1 LSRNHH
7 NWNQIHKALLE
18 LGFEQVA
25 EGDDLLVYRRD
36 NVEVVLEKSNNID
49 RLLIEEI
56 CQNIVNPMMY
66 LLKVIGIDTCV
77 KLGDKLKTEGSGS
90 KHVIV
95 CDNCQKVFYFEK
107 AFEEHKPCLAG

>member
-36 NVEVVLEKSNNID
+36 NAEVVLEKSNNID

-56 CQNIVNPMMY
+56 CQNIGESY
-66 LLKVIGIDTCV
+66 D
-77 KLGDKLKTEGSGS
+77 
-90 KHVIV
+90 
-95 CDNCQKVFYFEK
+95 VFVESYRNRYMRETRR
-107 AFEEHKPCLAG
+107 